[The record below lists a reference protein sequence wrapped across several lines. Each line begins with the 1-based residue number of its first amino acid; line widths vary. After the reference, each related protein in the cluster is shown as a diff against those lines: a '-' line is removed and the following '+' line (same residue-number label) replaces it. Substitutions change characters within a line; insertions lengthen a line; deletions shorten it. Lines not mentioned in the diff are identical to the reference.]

1 MEIWKDI
8 DWEKFHFLR
17 AEYLWYGL
25 PVAIIIL
32 LCIFLYG
39 ESNAWK
45 KHIAK
50 HLQPYVIQKGTTW
63 KSRLVYLFILLLFAI
78 GFIGFLGPTWSEKK
92 APAKKVA
99 SKLVIALDLSQSM
112 LTTDVSPNRL
122 ERAKFKINDFLDANP
137 RAETAL
143 IVFAASTHTV
153 IPFTTD
159 YKIISDNLDGLQ
171 PHMMPQR
178 GTGFRMLLQ
187 KLDTLFVN
195 NKAPGKILLF
205 TDDLDGIDPPALSAL
220 VQEHNVA
227 LNIYPM
233 ATPTGGHVPSFYNHK
248 VALKDNGKVVNSALQ
263 ADKVNALRGIEG
275 ITVVDMTL
283 DKSDVTLLAEDISD
297 HLIFEEKPKNED
309 EDWEDKGYL
318 LVIPLMVLFLFC
330 FRKGWSLLGVVLLVS
345 LSSCTSDNP
354 ESKDKDNTEAFQY
367 KDLWY
372 TKAYQ
377 AQQEYDTKDY
387 LAAAEGFKDP
397 MRKGVSYYKGGNYVK
412 AKQAFQQDST
422 ASGQYNLGLT
432 YVKLGDLE
440 QAHAVFE
447 SVVKNN
453 PEMAQA
459 QQNLTSLEEAMA
471 KQSGMSV
478 DESEV
483 EEDKPNAKN
492 KKNDSMEDLSG
503 GGQKATKKDM
513 EKERAEEEAATG
525 KRKGKELDE
534 LPDDFKSGKGA
545 IPKNILMRKV
555 DDDPALFLTRKF
567 KYQVKKQQ
575 VDVEKTQTSW

>member
-8 DWEKFHFLR
+8 DWDKFHFLR
-17 AEYLWYGL
+17 AEYLWYGF
-25 PVAIIIL
+25 PVAIVIL
-32 LCIFLYG
+32 LCILCYG
-39 ESNAWK
+39 DSNAWK

-63 KSRLVYLFILLLFAI
+63 KSRLIYGFVFFVFAI
-78 GFIGFLGPTWSEKK
+78 AFVGFLGPTWSEKK
-92 APAKKVA
+92 APTKKVA

-122 ERAKFKINDFLDANP
+122 ERAKFKIHDFLEANP

-159 YKIISDNLDGLQ
+159 YKIISDNLDGLH

-187 KLDTLFVN
+187 KLDTLFEG
-195 NKAPGKILLF
+195 NKAPGKVLLF
-205 TDDLDGIDPPALSAL
+205 TDDLADVDPPAMSAF

-233 ATPTGGHVPSFYNHK
+233 ATPSGGTVPSFYNHK
-248 VALKDNGKVVNSALQ
+248 VALKDGGKIVNSILNADKVSALQ
-263 ADKVNALRGIEG
+263 GIEG
-275 ITVVDMTL
+275 IKVLDMTL
-283 DKSDVTLLAEDISD
+283 DKSDVTLLAKDISE
-297 HLIFEEKPKNED
+297 HLIFEEKPKTED
-309 EDWEDKGYL
+309 EDWEDRGYW
-318 LVIPLMVLFLFC
+318 LVIPVCILFLLC
-330 FRKGWSLLGVVLLVS
+330 FRKGWSLLSIFLVLT
-345 LSSCTSDNP
+345 LSSCTSDNTSKKTK
-354 ESKDKDNTEAFQY
+354 ESAFQF

-377 AQQEYDTKDY
+377 AQQEYDAKDY
-387 LAAAEGFKDP
+387 LNAAEDFKDP
-397 MRKGVSYYKGGNYVK
+397 MRKGVSYYKGGNYTK
-412 AKQAFQQDST
+412 AKEAFLKDST

-440 QAHAVFE
+440 QAKAVFE
-447 SVVKNN
+447 QVVKHN

-459 QQNLTSLEEAMA
+459 QQNLTSVEEAMA
-471 KQSGMSV
+471 KKSGMSAE
-478 DESEV
+478 ESKV
-483 EEDKPNAKN
+483 EDGKPNAKN

-503 GGQKATKKDM
+503 GGQKATKKQM
-513 EKERAEEEAATG
+513 EKERMEEEVATG

-534 LPDDFKSGKGA
+534 LPDDFKSGKGD

-567 KYQVKKQQ
+567 KYQIKKQQ
-575 VDVEKTQTSW
+575 VETEDTQTTW